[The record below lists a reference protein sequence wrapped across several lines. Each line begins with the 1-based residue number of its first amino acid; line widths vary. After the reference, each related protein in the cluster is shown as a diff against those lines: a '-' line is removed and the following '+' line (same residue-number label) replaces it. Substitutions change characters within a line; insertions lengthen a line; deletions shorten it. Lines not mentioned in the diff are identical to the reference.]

1 MVGRDSLWSISC
13 KGEKVYKKL
22 LDKLEASWNSQPD
35 KPEETPESTLRAL
48 YFAAAGNP
56 LSAGKAASVPLPGLD
71 KKSEK
76 KLISLVERRCNGIPL
91 AYITG
96 RQQFMGLEML
106 VSPAA
111 MIPREETLV
120 LGNEAL
126 SIARSLSQ
134 KRGDLTLLDVCSGSG
149 NVILGIMAHE
159 QNTRGFG
166 SDLSYE
172 AVELARMNASHL
184 GLEERIEF
192 RQGDLFQPFKTEDFL
207 GRIDIITCN
216 PPYISSK
223 NVPKLHPEI
232 SDHEPHMAFDGGPYG
247 LNILTRLIRESP
259 VFLKSSSFLCF
270 EVGLGQGE
278 FIKRKLKN
286 SNQFREIRPLKDN
299 AHQIRA
305 FTAQT

>member
-1 MVGRDSLWSISC
+1 
-13 KGEKVYKKL
+13 VYKKL
-22 LDKLEASWNSQPD
+22 LEKLEATWNSQPD
-35 KPEETPESTLRAL
+35 KPDETIESTLRAL

-56 LSAGKAASVPLPGLD
+56 LSAGKAASVPLPELD
-71 KKSEK
+71 RESEK
-76 KLISLVERRCNGIPL
+76 RLISLVERRCKGIPL

-106 VSPAA
+106 INPAA
-111 MIPREETLV
+111 MIPRAETLI

-126 SIARSLSQ
+126 SIAQSLSK
-134 KRGDLTLLDVCSGSG
+134 KRGGLTLLDVCSGSG
-149 NVILGIMAHE
+149 NVILGVMAHE
-159 QNTRGFG
+159 QNARGFG
-166 SDLSYE
+166 SDLSFE

-223 NVPKLHPEI
+223 KVPTLHPEI
-232 SDHEPHMAFDGGPYG
+232 SYHEPNMAFDGGPFG
-247 LNILTRLIRESP
+247 LNILTRLIREAP
-259 VFLKSSSFLCF
+259 VFLKSDSFLCF

-278 FIKRKLKN
+278 FIEGKLKN
-286 SNQFREIRPLKDN
+286 SNQFREIRPLKDSS
-299 AHQIRA
+299 HQIRA
-305 FTAQT
+305 FAAQT